1 MTFELRYHPDVK
13 KHDLPR
19 INKKLRERIKKAIE
33 ERLLVSP
40 EQYGEPLRKTLKRHW
55 KMRVG
60 DYRVVFKITGQKIL
74 ILGIC
79 HRKEVYQIVEGRI

>member
-13 KHDLPR
+13 KHDLPL

-40 EQYGEPLRKTLKRHW
+40 EQYGEPLRKTLKRYW

-60 DYRVVFKITGQKIL
+60 DYRVVFKITGQEIL

>member
-13 KHDLPR
+13 KHDLPL

-33 ERLLVSP
+33 EWLLVSP
-40 EQYGEPLRKTLKRHW
+40 EQYGEPLRRTLKRYW

-60 DYRVVFKITGQKIL
+60 DYRVVFKITGQEIL

>member
-13 KHDLPR
+13 KNDLPL
-19 INKKLRERIKKAIE
+19 INKKLKERIKKAIE

-40 EQYGEPLRKTLKRHW
+40 EQYGEPLRKTLKRYW

-60 DYRVVFKITGQKIL
+60 DYGWYSK
-74 ILGIC
+74 
-79 HRKEVYQIVEGRI
+79 

>member
-13 KHDLPR
+13 KNDLPI
-19 INKKLRERIKKAIE
+19 INKKLKERIKKAIE

-40 EQYGEPLRKTLKRHW
+40 EQYGEHLRKTLKSYW

-60 DYRVVFKITGQKIL
+60 DYRVVFKITGQEIL

-79 HRKEVYQIVEGRI
+79 HRKEVYQIAEGRI